1 MKPELERVR
10 SFCSWLGTSVV
21 KLKACLTGWGTSIVE
36 LEACVT
42 GWGLHLRSEQL
53 E

>member
-1 MKPELERVR
+1 ME
-10 SFCSWLGTSVV
+10 
-21 KLKACLTGWGTSIVE
+21 LKACLTGWGTSIVE

-53 E
+53 V